1 MSRQCSLDVR
11 MIDLMYIHVLVRIIK
26 KIVDFLIGL
35 LKDQPE
41 IVTFSGFITFIRF
54 F

>member
-1 MSRQCSLDVR
+1 
-11 MIDLMYIHVLVRIIK
+11 MIIHVSFRIIK

-35 LKDQPE
+35 LKDHPE

-54 F
+54 SL